1 MLPGVVVTE
10 SYAPEDHVEEEED
23 HEVDDSPQVVYLVS
37 LHPVRVPARVLS
49 EGINLVSSLSRQV
62 ILVPTSALGKPQ
74 PRVDG
79 LGLSTKQETI
89 LSGLPSG
96 LAAGHLSSC
105 GSLLT

>member
-1 MLPGVVVTE
+1 MLLGVVVAE
-10 SYAPEDHVEEEED
+10 SDAPEDHVEEEED
-23 HEVDDSPQVVYLVS
+23 HEVDDSAQVVYFVS
-37 LHPVRVPARVLS
+37 LHPVRVPSRVLS

-79 LGLSTKQETI
+79 LGLSTKHWVRTS
-89 LSGLPSG
+89 LR
-96 LAAGHLSSC
+96 AANGHLSSC

>member
-1 MLPGVVVTE
+1 MLLGVVVAK
-10 SYAPEDHVEEEED
+10 SDAPEDHVEEEED
-23 HEVDDSPQVVYLVS
+23 HEVDDSAQVVYFVS

-79 LGLSTKQETI
+79 LGLSTKDTWI
-89 LSGLPSG
+89 T
-96 LAAGHLSSC
+96 LA
-105 GSLLT
+105 